1 MKDQVAGG
9 GGSTEFDMASGVKGG
24 EAKSFDGLD
33 TCAVSIWPLD
43 GVEMEEGEA
52 CEPSFGVD
60 EDWDKGATE
69 PLAEKWGLFG
79 PGFPINGPE
88 KACLLAFLASDAAD
102 GSSCGDE
109 RPDNGGDNL
118 LGFGLLSPCL
128 RIGCALKII
137 GPDNFS
143 AGPGFSYLFLSKG
156 DECHKLALLLR
167 FGCLVCGASRFDFTG
182 TEVSV
187 LSGVGNT

>member
-1 MKDQVAGG
+1 
-9 GGSTEFDMASGVKGG
+9 MASGVKGG

-109 RPDNGGDNL
+109 CADGSSCGDERPDNGGDNL

-128 RIGCALKII
+128 RIG
-137 GPDNFS
+137 
-143 AGPGFSYLFLSKG
+143 
-156 DECHKLALLLR
+156 DECHK
-167 FGCLVCGASRFDFTG
+167 FGFTSQVWLPCLWSFKILDFTG

-187 LSGVGNT
+187 LSGVGNTMEWCRFAAYTSLSAEGKRGPTNISF